1 MIAGTR
7 KRGPELRHRPK
18 GDAESRSRAPRGAAA
33 GDPEIGV
40 TARHARGAAF
50 RTSACRRSAPVEF
63 SGAENKQGGTRPLPS
78 GREALAV
85 LTIKSRLYRKA
96 STARGS
102 ALMANDSA
110 KERAGADACGTPR
123 PDSRWE

>member
-33 GDPEIGV
+33 GDPAVISGDPAVISGDPEIGV
-40 TARHARGAAF
+40 TARHATGAAF
-50 RTSACRRSAPVEF
+50 RTSAYRRSAPPP
-63 SGAENKQGGTRPLPS
+63 SLLWSYGGQAPHPPSRAIAGLPAEASAKA

-85 LTIKSRLYRKA
+85 
-96 STARGS
+96 
-102 ALMANDSA
+102 
-110 KERAGADACGTPR
+110 
-123 PDSRWE
+123 